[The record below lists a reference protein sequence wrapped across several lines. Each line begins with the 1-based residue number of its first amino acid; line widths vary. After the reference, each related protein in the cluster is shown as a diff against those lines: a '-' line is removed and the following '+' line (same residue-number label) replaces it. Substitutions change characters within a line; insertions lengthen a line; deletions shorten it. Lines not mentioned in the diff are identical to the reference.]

1 MMDKYTF
8 TFSHNWE
15 IISQE
20 TDNVE
25 DFEFE
30 NGEGQCENLYEN
42 EGTDKEDNVSNYASL
57 QNEVMR

>member
-1 MMDKYTF
+1 M
-8 TFSHNWE
+8 
-15 IISQE
+15 
-20 TDNVE
+20 E

>member
-1 MMDKYTF
+1 M
-8 TFSHNWE
+8 
-15 IISQE
+15 
-20 TDNVE
+20 E

-30 NGEGQCENLYEN
+30 NGEGQCENLGEN